1 MMRRKERG
9 VSSEAEKTD
18 PGRKKVLVVDDD
30 STIRAM
36 VTLMLR
42 TCNVKVYDARNGREG
57 VSVAELI
64 HPQLILLDLTMP
76 GMDGVEVVEALRSH
90 TDELLKKVPII
101 VFTASPEAMRKKALN
116 AGANA
121 VLEKPCPRQL
131 LIQFIEMYL
140 GPVCAKGGGRSN
152 G

>member
-1 MMRRKERG
+1 M
-9 VSSEAEKTD
+9 SDSEKTD
-18 PGRKKVLVVDDD
+18 PGRKKVLIVDDD

-57 VSVAELI
+57 LSVAELVF
-64 HPQLILLDLTMP
+64 PQLILLDLTMP
-76 GMDGVEVVEALRSH
+76 GMDGVEVVEALRAHPS
-90 TDELLKKVPII
+90 EIIKKIPVVI
-101 VFTASPEAMRKKALN
+101 FTASPEPMRKKALA

-121 VLEKPCPRQL
+121 VLAKPCPRQL

-140 GPVCAKGGGRSN
+140 GPVCGR
-152 G
+152 GR

>member
-1 MMRRKERG
+1 MT
-9 VSSEAEKTD
+9 SDSTTD

-36 VTLMLR
+36 VALMLR
-42 TCNVKVYDARNGREG
+42 HCRVKVFDARNGQEAM
-57 VSVAELI
+57 SVAELVRP
-64 HPQLILLDLTMP
+64 HLVLLDLSMP
-76 GMDGVEVVEALRSH
+76 GIDGIEVVRRLRAN
-90 TDELLKKVPII
+90 TDDELKNVPVILL
-101 VFTASPEAMRKKALN
+101 TASPQNMRIQALD

-121 VLEKPCPRQL
+121 VLEKPCPKSI

-140 GPVCAKGGGRSN
+140 GPVCGGGK

>member
-1 MMRRKERG
+1 M
-9 VSSEAEKTD
+9 SETTD
-18 PGRKKVLVVDDD
+18 PGRRKVLVVDDD

-57 VSVAELI
+57 VAVAELI
-64 HPQLILLDLTMP
+64 SPQLILLDLTMQ
-76 GMDGVEVVEALRSH
+76 GMDGIEVVKALRGH
-90 TDELLKKVPII
+90 ANELLRKVPVVI
-101 VFTASPEAMRKKALN
+101 FTASPEAMRKKALE

-121 VLEKPCPRQL
+121 VLEKPCPRSL

-140 GPVCAKGGGRSN
+140 GPVCSKGSKTSRRN

>member
-1 MMRRKERG
+1 M
-9 VSSEAEKTD
+9 SDSEKTD

-57 VSVAELI
+57 VAVADLI
-64 HPQLILLDLTMP
+64 LPQLILLDLTMP
-76 GMDGVEVVEALRSH
+76 GMDGVEVVETVRASSNETLR
-90 TDELLKKVPII
+90 KVPII
-101 VFTASPEAMRKKALN
+101 LFTASPENMRKKALD

-121 VLEKPCPRQL
+121 VLQKPCPRQL
-131 LIQFIEMYL
+131 LIQFVEMYL
-140 GPVCAKGGGRSN
+140 GPVCGKGRSGGG
-152 G
+152 